1 MKLSKYATGPV
12 QCGSIHE
19 IYRRPQ
25 EEGYRIGESALRAWV
40 KDGLIPS
47 IRCGNKALVLY
58 EDVLAFY
65 HQRLAN
71 PSRQQL
77 DHSVFRAYI
86 CHHLGSL
93 PVRRQGSFL
102 YYQDSK

>member
-19 IYRRPQ
+19 IYRRLQ

-40 KDGLIPS
+40 KEGLIPS

-58 EDVLAFY
+58 EDVLAFIT
-65 HQRLAN
+65 N
-71 PSRQQL
+71 G
-77 DHSVFRAYI
+77 
-86 CHHLGSL
+86 C
-93 PVRRQGSFL
+93 RRQTAQALHRYLRGQADL
-102 YYQDSK
+102 E

>member
-19 IYRRPQ
+19 IYRRLQ

-40 KDGLIPS
+40 KEGLIPS
-47 IRCGNKALVLY
+47 IRCGTRRSFSMRMCSPLSPTA
-58 EDVLAFY
+58 AI
-65 HQRLAN
+65 

-102 YYQDSK
+102 YYQDNK